1 MTQRPAIL
9 DHAAQLA
16 EPIRCRLLQLL
27 DRNEL
32 TVGELCSVLQLPQS
46 TVSRHLKV
54 LGDGGW
60 LAVRRDGT
68 SNLYRRDHQLNGTA
82 SELWGLIRGEMADIA
97 ESRQDRRR
105 LEAVLRERR
114 ARSKEF
120 FASSEQWDSM
130 RDELFGPGFDL
141 HALLGLLDPEWR
153 VGDLGCGTGRLS
165 AALAPF
171 VSEVVAVDASAAM
184 LDAARA
190 RLEGL
195 EGVRIRE
202 GELEDLPIEDDL
214 LDAATLVLTLHHLPE
229 PAAALAEAQRV
240 LRPGGRLLVVD
251 MLPHSHEN
259 YRTTMGHVWLGFSAE
274 QIGSLLADAGFDAV
288 RVTALPVDAQ
298 AKGPGLFAATCRKA
312 DRRVPAN

>member
-1 MTQRPAIL
+1 MTARPAIL

-27 DRNEL
+27 DRHEL

-60 LAVRRDGT
+60 LNVRRDGT
-68 SNLYRRDHQLNGTA
+68 SNLYRRDAQHNGNA
-82 SELWGLIRGEMADIA
+82 SRLWDLIRAETSETA

-120 FASSEQWDSM
+120 FASSDRWDAV
-130 RDELFGPGFDL
+130 RDELFGAGFDL
-141 HALLGLLDPEWR
+141 HALLGLLDPDWR

-165 AALAPF
+165 EALAPF
-171 VSEVVAVDASAAM
+171 VAEVVAVDASAAM
-184 LDAARA
+184 VDAARA
-190 RLEGL
+190 RLDGFSN
-195 EGVRIRE
+195 VRVRE
-202 GELEDLPIEDDL
+202 GELEDLPLEDDR
-214 LDAATLVLTLHHLPE
+214 LDAATLVLTLHHLAEPE
-229 PAAALAEAQRV
+229 AALAQASRV

-251 MLPHSHEN
+251 MLPHGHED
-259 YRTTMGHVWLGFSAE
+259 YRSTMGHVWLGFPVE
-274 QIGSLLADAGFDAV
+274 TMEEMLTDAGLGAV
-288 RVTALPVDAQ
+288 RVMPLPADPQ
-298 AKGPGLFAATCRKA
+298 AKGPGLFAATGRK
-312 DRRVPAN
+312 PT

>member
-1 MTQRPAIL
+1 MTARPAIL

-27 DRNEL
+27 DRHEL
-32 TVGELCSVLQLPQS
+32 TVGELCSVVQLPQS

-68 SNLYRRDHQLNGTA
+68 SNLYRRDHRLNGTA
-82 SELWGLIRGEMADIA
+82 TELWGLIRSEMSDTAD
-97 ESRQDRRR
+97 SRQDRRR

-120 FASSEQWDSM
+120 FASSDQWDAM
-130 RDELFGPGFDL
+130 RDELFGAGFDL
-141 HALLGLLDPEWR
+141 HALLGLLDPDWR

-165 AALAPF
+165 EALAPF
-171 VSEVVAVDASAAM
+171 VDEVVAVDASAAM

-190 RLEGL
+190 RLQDFGN
-195 EGVRIRE
+195 VRMRE
-202 GELEDLPIEDDL
+202 GELEDLPIEDAG
-214 LDAATLVLTLHHLPE
+214 LDAATLVLTLHHLAE
-229 PAAALAEAQRV
+229 PAAALSEALRV

-251 MLPHSHEN
+251 MLPHGHED
-259 YRTTMGHVWLGFSAE
+259 YRTTMGHVWLGFAIEAMESMLR
-274 QIGSLLADAGFDAV
+274 SVGFEAV
-288 RVTALPVDAQ
+288 RVTPLPADPQ
-298 AKGPGLFAATCRKA
+298 AKGPGLFAAAGRRPA
-312 DRRVPAN
+312 SDR

>member
-1 MTQRPAIL
+1 MTARPAIL

-27 DRNEL
+27 DRHEL

-60 LAVRRDGT
+60 LTVRRDGT
-68 SNLYRRDHQLNGTA
+68 SNLYRRDHQLNGA
-82 SELWGLIRGEMADIA
+82 AAQLWGLIRGEMMGTVD
-97 ESRQDRRR
+97 SRQDRRR

-120 FASSEQWDSM
+120 FASSDQWDAM
-130 RDELFGPGFDL
+130 RDDLFGAGFDL
-141 HALLGLLDPEWR
+141 HALLGLLDPDWT

-171 VSEVVAVDASAAM
+171 VTEVVAVDASAAM

-190 RLEGL
+190 HLEGFDS
-195 EGVRIRE
+195 VRIRE
-202 GELEDLPIEDDL
+202 GELEDLPLQDAR
-214 LDAATLVLTLHHLPE
+214 LDAATLVLTLHHLAE
-229 PAAALAEAQRV
+229 PTAALSEALRV

-251 MLPHSHEN
+251 MLPHGHED
-259 YRTTMGHVWLGFSAE
+259 YRTTMGHVWLGFPVE
-274 QIGSLLADAGFDAV
+274 QMESMLGEVGFESV
-288 RVTALPVDAQ
+288 RVTPLPAEPQ
-298 AKGPGLFAATCRKA
+298 AKGPGLFAATCRK
-312 DRRVPAN
+312 PQLTH

>member
-1 MTQRPAIL
+1 MPTRPAIL

-27 DRNEL
+27 DRHEL

-82 SELWGLIRGEMADIA
+82 SQLWGLIRGEMTDTAD
-97 ESRQDRRR
+97 SRQDRRR

-120 FASSEQWDSM
+120 FASSDQWDAM
-130 RDELFGPGFDL
+130 RDELFGAAFDL
-141 HALLGLLDPEWR
+141 HALLGLLDPDWT

-165 AALAPF
+165 EALAPF
-171 VSEVVAVDASAAM
+171 VSEVIAVDASTAM
-184 LDAARA
+184 LHAARA
-190 RLEGL
+190 RLDDFAS
-195 EGVRIRE
+195 VRIRE
-202 GELEDLPIEDDL
+202 GELEDLPIEDGR

-229 PAAALAEAQRV
+229 PGDALAEALRV
-240 LRPGGRLLVVD
+240 LRPGGRLLLVD
-251 MLPHSHEN
+251 MLPHGHEE
-259 YRTTMGHVWLGFSAE
+259 YRTSMGHVWLGFPVE
-274 QIGSLLADAGFDAV
+274 QTESLLKATGFESV
-288 RVTALPVDAQ
+288 RVTPLPADPQ
-298 AKGPGLFAATCRKA
+298 AKGPGLFAATCRK
-312 DRRVPAN
+312 PQLTP

>member
-1 MTQRPAIL
+1 MTARPAIL

-27 DRNEL
+27 DRHEL
-32 TVGELCSVLQLPQS
+32 MVGELCSVLQLPQS

-60 LAVRRDGT
+60 IVARRDGT
-68 SNLYRRDHQLNGTA
+68 SNLYRRDHRLNGAA
-82 SELWGLIRGEMADIA
+82 SELWGLIRGEMSNTAD
-97 ESRQDRRR
+97 SRQDRRR

-120 FASSEQWDSM
+120 FASSDQWDSM
-130 RDELFGPGFDL
+130 RDDLFGAGFDL
-141 HALLGLLDPEWR
+141 LALLGLLDSDWC

-171 VSEVVAVDASAAM
+171 VAEVIAVDASAAM
-184 LDAARA
+184 LDAARV
-190 RLEGL
+190 RLDGFDS
-195 EGVRIRE
+195 VRVRE
-202 GELEDLPIEDDL
+202 GELEDLPIENARL
-214 LDAATLVLTLHHLPE
+214 HAATLVLTLHHLAE
-229 PAAALAEAQRV
+229 PKAALAEALRV

-251 MLPHSHEN
+251 MLPHGHED
-259 YRTTMGHVWLGFSAE
+259 YRTTMGHVWLGFPTE
-274 QIGSLLADAGFDAV
+274 QMTTMLRDTGFGTV
-288 RVTALPVDAQ
+288 RVTPLPADPQ

-312 DRRVPAN
+312 DDNSTT